1 MPGHAQRN
9 PEVSFPQKIKAKDCL
24 FSRSRTN
31 RHRARLLRYPR
42 PARRNRARRSYC
54 QRSHVARAC
63 CPCQAPCTEPA
74 VHVRLHMNMRVRESH
89 CLATARGR
97 RRMSARSIIG
107 DYILNV
113 IEANQMR
120 QHGKRQSPASLTSD
134 AARWR
139 AWAACRARSGS
150 RRARPIQHRITS
162 DAARWRGCACRARSD
177 KLRPTRPTL
186 GFDMPGS
193 VSVLYDPPPMNV

>member
-1 MPGHAQRN
+1 MTVVVSVTLCFRVKWNKPSQGTAVTLPAPRAAQPCAPLVLPSEPRC
-9 PEVSFPQKIKAKDCL
+9 S
-24 FSRSRTN
+24 S
-31 RHRARLLRYPR
+31 LLT
-42 PARRNRARRSYC
+42 
-54 QRSHVARAC
+54 
-63 CPCQAPCTEPA
+63 PCQAPCTEPA

-150 RRARPIQHRITS
+150 HRARATQHRITS
-162 DAARWRGCACRARSD
+162 DAARWRGCLPRALRQTLSWVRSRTPSRTSS
-177 KLRPTRPTL
+177 LPL
-186 GFDMPGS
+186 FS
-193 VSVLYDPPPMNV
+193 H